1 MVQVA
6 ALSTASYLQTEEFF
20 LELPEEYKLLS
31 QSVERS
37 QEIGDLSWERR
48 RPHLLLVILLY
59 QESKACRRGRLRS
72 QDKAA
77 TIRFAILPNVL

>member
-6 ALSTASYLQTEEFF
+6 ALSTASYLQTEECF

-37 QEIGDLSWERR
+37 QEIAD
-48 RPHLLLVILLY
+48 
-59 QESKACRRGRLRS
+59 C
-72 QDKAA
+72 
-77 TIRFAILPNVL
+77 